1 MNGPMYG
8 YNSILLSVLPKIL
21 AFGNLREYKQG
32 SELSPWI
39 CKDGLYKI
47 KQMKI
52 SIDGTYQ
59 EASSQNPKP
68 QNQG

>member
-1 MNGPMYG
+1 MCG

-21 AFGNLREYKQG
+21 AFGKLREYKQG

-39 CKDGLYKI
+39 CKDGLNKI
-47 KQMKI
+47 KRMKI